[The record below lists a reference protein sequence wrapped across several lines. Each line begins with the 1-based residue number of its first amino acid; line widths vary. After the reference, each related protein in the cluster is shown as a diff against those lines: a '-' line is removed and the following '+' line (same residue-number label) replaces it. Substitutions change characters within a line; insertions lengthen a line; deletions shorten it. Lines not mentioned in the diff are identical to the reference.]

1 MKRIDKVH
9 EVSFSSHDPESGS
22 SSTVRRARPIG
33 REGVSDDVHVCAE
46 KKIFVDWR
54 GIILIA
60 EYDYIGWFLVEI

>member
-1 MKRIDKVH
+1 MH
-9 EVSFSSHDPESGS
+9 EVSLSSHDPESG

-54 GIILIA
+54 GIILQSTTTSA
-60 EYDYIGWFLVEI
+60 GFWLNLKFE